1 MSIDC
6 DHRFGIHFDRH
17 LGSDL
22 YFSDKSIHRHII
34 DHFIAIIVFHVGNE
48 FTFAREGEG
57 KDFMFGAMKKIGR
70 IGQIRV
76 QISNVKTLMIKERW
90 DRHGV

>member
-1 MSIDC
+1 
-6 DHRFGIHFDRH
+6 